1 MTLYVRSTVA
11 NGTSI
16 IIKSVSM
23 NGATYTTSLFSKKI
37 CNDTFV
43 TIYLLGILVV
53 PLSLAG
59 GERRSKF
66 EQWRNIR
73 PSHLANIID
82 NRY

>member
-1 MTLYVRSTVA
+1 M
-11 NGTSI
+11 
-16 IIKSVSM
+16 KQ
-23 NGATYTTSLFSKKI
+23 KKK

-59 GERRSKF
+59 GERQSKF
-66 EQWRNIR
+66 EQWRNIG

>member
-16 IIKSVSM
+16 ISHEK
-23 NGATYTTSLFSKKI
+23 NCSLESSYEPKKK
-37 CNDTFV
+37 CNDIFV
-43 TIYLLGILVV
+43 TIYLLGILIV